1 MKPISANEDSVTTEA
16 SLSRSTYAEISEL
29 AGVSK
34 STVSRVFN
42 GDSRVHPDRVAAV
55 FEAAQKIGY
64 RPNRA
69 ARALSTGRTG
79 LIAVVIDDNVSALG
93 DPFWGMVTSGVSR
106 VLMQNSLQTLLMV
119 APLEDEDGPVA
130 HYLESNEVDGVIF
143 AQVHKETL
151 VRKVA
156 KSGVPVVVIGTPSDG
171 AAGIHYVDTNNV
183 AGGYMGTN
191 HLFNI
196 GCKTVATITG
206 DVGTS
211 AGLHRLK
218 GFELAHKEN
227 NVKLNKNLIAYGNWS
242 FDSAKILMLRL
253 LASNPDID
261 GVFAANDISA
271 MAAIAAI
278 EERGKRVPDDIA
290 VVGFDDTLV
299 SQTSRPALTT
309 VKQDIVGLGEAAA
322 EAMLEI
328 IAGEKP
334 DSRILSTELII
345 RQSA

>member
-1 MKPISANEDSVTTEA
+1 MKPISADKNQGMSDSA
-16 SLSRSTYAEISEL
+16 LPRSTYAEISEL

-42 GDSRVHPDRVAAV
+42 GDARVHPDRVAAV
-55 FEAAQKIGY
+55 FEAAKKIGY

-79 LIAVVIDDNVSALG
+79 LIAVVIDDDVSALG

-106 VLMQNSLQTLLMV
+106 VLMQNGLQTLLMV
-119 APLEDEDGPVA
+119 APLDDEDGPVA

-143 AQVHKETL
+143 AQVHKDTL

-156 KSGVPVVVIGTPSDG
+156 KSGVPVVVIGTPSDD
-171 AAGIHYVDTNNV
+171 ATDIHFVDTNNV

-191 HLFNI
+191 HLFKI

-206 DVGTS
+206 DIGTS

-253 LASNPDID
+253 LASNPEID

-328 IAGEKP
+328 IAGQKP